1 MRIINLLNTQPKLT
15 RHLVI
20 NKTIYPHLITTEPL
34 HIVRP
39 QINGLNN

>member
-1 MRIINLLNTQPKLT
+1 MPIINLLNIQPKLT
-15 RHLVI
+15 KHLVI
-20 NKTIYPHLITTEPL
+20 NKTIYPHLIATEPL